1 MDSNALVLSV
11 SETMAMLMKSM
22 GHYVYRRL
30 GTVEGKEAYR
40 VAMKECIQHVSSGLT
55 NLDMIKA
62 KIEGIRDDAS
72 HRYPKRMFNKRL
84 EERRCHEMAV
94 DQALDIVSSLEK
106 RFILGQSDDAPRNY
120 NGRGIVYE
128 DQSIF

>member
-1 MDSNALVLSV
+1 MDSQTLVLSV

-22 GHYVYRRL
+22 GHYVYRRI
-30 GTVEGKEAYR
+30 GTTEGKEAYR
-40 VAMKECIQHVSSGLT
+40 LAMKECIDHVSSGLT

-62 KIEGIRDDAS
+62 KIEGIRDEAS

-84 EERRCHEMAV
+84 DEHRCHQMAI
-94 DQALDIVSSLEK
+94 DQALDIVNSLEK
-106 RFILGQSDDAPRNY
+106 RFILGQHDDAPRNY
-120 NGRGIVYE
+120 KGRGFVYE